1 MQVNQHKTPFYQF
14 DRMLTKMLSE
24 ASKLS
29 VCLSD
34 VLLSIPV
41 NSYGH
46 VRTLPPFY
54 GIFPKK
60 I

>member
-1 MQVNQHKTPFYQF
+1 
-14 DRMLTKMLSE
+14 MLTKMLSE

-34 VLLSIPV
+34 VLLSI
-41 NSYGH
+41 
-46 VRTLPPFY
+46 RTLPPFY